1 MIRERLYRWLKQ
13 SVRSRKRAR
22 QAEPLSLKN
31 RKEEYML
38 TADDKTRYILNHL
51 KAIPGL
57 WDSLCE
63 AMHEKKPQCLLRV
76 IDIAHQAGIIKNNRE
91 RIEDARNSLS
101 HGQSHMKADGA
112 LPTSKSFVVYSA
124 HHETA
129 GEIDLPNHESNILHT
144 IIWALEGQLFL
155 RD

>member
-13 SVRSRKRAR
+13 SVRSRQRAR
-22 QAEPLSLKN
+22 QAEPLSLKI

-38 TADDKTRYILNHL
+38 PAEDETRYILNQL

-63 AMHEKKPQCLLRV
+63 ATHEGKPQCLHRV
-76 IDIAHQAGIIKNNRE
+76 IDIAHQAGVIENDPE
-91 RIEDARNSLS
+91 RIENARNSCLP
-101 HGQSHMKADGA
+101 GQHPMDADTILA
-112 LPTSKSFVVYSA
+112 TSKSFVVYSA
-124 HHETA
+124 HHEAA
-129 GEIDLPNHESNILHT
+129 GAIDLSIHESNNLLT